1 MFKNFKLVISIF
13 LSIIL
18 LINPVSNIYAISSNN
33 DFYNR
38 EILSKNLDENDEV
51 SSNKSLKENSNGIE
65 INNSQTKEN
74 TLIESFADAGEVEV
88 SNWSEFES
96 AYNDA
101 SVEKI
106 KLTSDIEKTTTAALK
121 ARSTSIE
128 IDGRRVHPD
137 ENGNYYYK
145 LALSFNNTNSTLPFK
160 AATEVQIFDMHDL
173 IISQKGIGSITAGNG
188 PTTKKAFITQSALA
202 DSRNWK
208 FRFGNIS
215 TDNTADIEGAAIG
228 RLLMAISAEI
238 TFYGAVNLRTT
249 AEIAYPGSVVF
260 ERNTEFMG
268 KVVAKNVSC
277 FWYYSSTGGTGSSR
291 NFTALD
297 GAKVNLQGSNGTTYP
312 AIYEQY
318 NTVEI
323 GEENGS
329 GADFSITMKGYP
341 YDTYKVGQKFIAN
354 ANSKVNITTTGT
366 SNVIN
371 LDAANSEFHI
381 RKDAEFY
388 AIAKPNYYIIN
399 ITGGNSVFKI
409 DSAAKYDIRHMGK
422 GQAINNYYNTSHVY
436 LNNVDISFWDKGKD
450 YMGPATYDFGDI
462 ESFDGPGGTTAA
474 TSSSENLA
482 NKFNETENRLAK
494 FQKYSRISGINT
506 KPEVEFVTR
515 EEASTSTN
523 WVPSPNDSNRIFSV
537 TDADKKVEARVIKG
551 WVPDDNGIDE
561 FGNVNLI
568 PVYTESSYADITLYS
583 SIDNEEHTMTADSE
597 GLYKY
602 TLSDYYPAGTIIK
615 AYATKKLDNSQD
627 NKGQVSEIE
636 VRDAT
641 PPDPVTLIT
650 NVDMLTKKIVGTG
663 EPGATITYKINGTDA
678 NENGAQIT
686 AIVDE
691 NRKWEVNTPEETGA
705 SGQVFEIGDILQFF
719 STDSVGN
726 TTPINQV
733 TYRDRTF
740 EKGTIITIVDGSLT
754 FQVPSSITFGDIYYT
769 VQNGAKG
776 WGNIADQT
784 LDVTDTRTVKKEWT
798 LKARMSKQ
806 LTNTDGTKTYDN
818 AIYYVFNNDSRQAL
832 TDNLILI
839 KSHKNED
846 NAPFVLLENDRKNGQ
861 GLYIDVPATRIISG
875 EYSATIEWNLEDVP
889 IIP

>member
-13 LSIIL
+13 LSVIL
-18 LINPVSNIYAISSNN
+18 LNNPVSNIYAFSSNN
-33 DFYNR
+33 EFFNS
-38 EILSKNLDENDEV
+38 ENLSKNLDDNDGV
-51 SSNKSLKENSNGIE
+51 SSNKSLKENSNGKE
-65 INNSQTKEN
+65 INRSQTKEN
-74 TLIESFADAGEVEV
+74 TIAESFADANEVEV
-88 SNWSEFES
+88 SNWREFES
-96 AYNDA
+96 AYNDS
-101 SVEKI
+101 SVKKI

-128 IDGRRVHPD
+128 IDGRSEHPD

-145 LALSFNNTNSTLPFK
+145 LALSFKSTNSTLPFK

-173 IISQKGIGSITAGNG
+173 IISQKGIGTIGVGDS
-188 PTTKKAFITQSALA
+188 PLLKKAFITYAATA

-215 TDNTADIEGAAIG
+215 TDDTTDIEGAAIG
-228 RLLMAISAEI
+228 RLLMAYNAEI

-268 KVVAKNVSC
+268 KVVTKDVSC
-277 FWYYSSTGGTGSSR
+277 FWYYGIASGTGSSR

-297 GAKVNLQGSNGTTYP
+297 GAKVNIQGSKGTTFP

-341 YDTYKVGQKFIAN
+341 FDTYKAGQKFIAN
-354 ANSKVNITTTGT
+354 TNSKVNITTTGT

-388 AIAKPNYYIIN
+388 AIAKPTYYIIN
-399 ITGGNSVFKI
+399 ITGANSIFEI

-422 GQAINNYYNTSHVY
+422 GQAINNYYYNDHVY
-436 LNNVDISFWDKGKD
+436 LNNVDVSLWNRKHD
-450 YMGPATYDFGDI
+450 YMGSATYDFGDI
-462 ESFDGPGGTTAA
+462 ESFDATGSTTV
-474 TSSSENLA
+474 TSSNENLVNEF
-482 NKFNETENRLAK
+482 NKIENGQVR

-515 EEASTSTN
+515 EEATSSTN
-523 WVPSPNDSNRIFSV
+523 WVPSPNDSDRIFTV

-551 WVPDDNGIDE
+551 WVPDENGIDE

-568 PVYTESSYADITLYS
+568 PVYTGSSYADITLSS
-583 SIDNEEHTMTADSE
+583 SINNEEHTMTANSE

-602 TLSDYYPAGTIIK
+602 TLSDYYPVGTIIK
-615 AYATKKLDNSQD
+615 AYATKKLDTSED
-627 NKGQVSEIE
+627 NKGPVSEIE

-641 PPDPVTLIT
+641 PPDPVTLNT
-650 NVDMLTKKIVGTG
+650 DVDMLTKKIVGTG

-678 NENGAQIT
+678 KENSTQIT

-691 NRKWEVNTPEETGA
+691 KGKWEVNTPEEIGA
-705 SGQVFEIGDILQFF
+705 SGQVFEVGDILQFF

-754 FQVPSSITFGDIYYT
+754 FQVPSNITFGDISYT
-769 VQNGAKG
+769 ALKGAKG
-776 WGNIADQT
+776 WGSIADQT

-798 LKARMSKQ
+798 LKASMSKQ
-806 LTNTDGTKTYDN
+806 LTNTDGTKTYNN
-818 AIYYVFNNDSRQAL
+818 AIYYVFNNDSRQVI

-839 KSHKNED
+839 KSHKNKD
-846 NAPFVLLENDRKNGQ
+846 NSPYVILENDRKNGQ
-861 GLYIDVPATRIISG
+861 GLYIDVPGAGIISG

-889 IIP
+889 VIF